1 MFNQNKIYTD
11 LFEYVQAFAP
21 TYHLILQWDCN
32 HRARTITVLEK
43 RLLFF
48 MSRVQREI
56 LGRNWYRYHIPF
68 IGFGEINDKGEYHM
82 HVLIKDSSRSLLC
95 WKRAFNKVTL
105 RAKRT
110 PVPKNPYLQEIT
122 PGTEWRVVKY
132 TTKQLK
138 PGSLGNTY
146 ANSAIISS
154 EYLFSRKKR
163 GSQWNGRIL

>member
-1 MFNQNKIYTD
+1 MFNQNKTYTD
-11 LFEYVQAFAP
+11 LFKYVQAFAP
-21 TYHLILQWDCN
+21 TYHLTLQWDCN

-56 LGRNWYRYHIPF
+56 LGRNWHRYHIPF

-82 HVLIKDSSRSLLC
+82 HILIKDSSRSLLC

-110 PVPKNPYLQEIT
+110 PYQKIHIY
-122 PGTEWRVVKY
+122 
-132 TTKQLK
+132 
-138 PGSLGNTY
+138 
-146 ANSAIISS
+146 
-154 EYLFSRKKR
+154 RK
-163 GSQWNGRIL
+163 